1 MTDNIPQQCDSPKHL
16 RVREDT
22 APPAGILYIGK
33 CGATGTSSRDFTKE
47 LDKVTCWFCLCD
59 LEKTRKKRL

>member
-1 MTDNIPQQCDSPKHL
+1 MTNDIRQQCESPKHL
-16 RVREDT
+16 RVLEET
-22 APPAGILYIGK
+22 VPPAAKQYIGK
-33 CGATGTSSRDFTKE
+33 CGAKGTSSRDFTKD